1 MSVDRAIARK
11 NAYFQTPHA
20 LFEDPRYSALVGD
33 PVLGWTLMLMTHDAD
48 RAWPAHPA
56 LPRWAKQRALDYL
69 AGVGL
74 IKLLANYLYTIP
86 GLDEQRGR
94 AAGSASRAGQASAEG
109 AARDES
115 GQFASRSKPTNV
127 GPT

>member
-1 MSVDRAIARK
+1 VSVDRTAARK
-11 NAYFQTPHA
+11 DAYFATPHA
-20 LFEDPRYSALVGD
+20 LFEDPRYSVLVGD
-33 PVLGWTLMLMTHDAD
+33 PVLGWTLILMTHDAD

-74 IKLLANYLYTIP
+74 IKPLANYLYTIP
-86 GLDEQRGR
+86 GLDEQRAK
-94 AAGSASRAGQASAEG
+94 AAVAASRAGQASAEG
-109 AARDES
+109 ATRDAS
-115 GQFASRSKPTNV
+115 GQFAPRSKPTNV